1 MCLERL
7 VERVDGCDMMENEAL
22 IAQWIEH
29 RSSKPVVAGSNPA
42 GRANPLKRLQK
53 PKETPKYHHKKQYF
67 RAFFCNY
74 SGALFWLLTA
84 SGRSQAL
91 GCGVW
96 IWQPEAAKSILHTK
110 EASHRRW

>member
-1 MCLERL
+1 MYVFVRDLFTEL
-7 VERVDGCDMMENEAL
+7 FDP
-22 IAQWIEH
+22 AQSLLFI
-29 RSSKPVVAGSNPA
+29 G
-42 GRANPLKRLQK
+42 
-53 PKETPKYHHKKQYF
+53 
-67 RAFFCNY
+67 NY

-84 SGRSQAL
+84 YGRSQAL